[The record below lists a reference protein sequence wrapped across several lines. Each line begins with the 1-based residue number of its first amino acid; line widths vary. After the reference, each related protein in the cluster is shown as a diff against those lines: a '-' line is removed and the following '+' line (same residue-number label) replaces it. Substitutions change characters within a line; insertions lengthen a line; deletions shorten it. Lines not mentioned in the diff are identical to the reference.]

1 MTEKTVTDSVIV
13 EARDDGVCL
22 ITLSRPAVRNAIDGP
37 MFAALDE
44 ALRRADADPATG
56 AIVVAGAG
64 GAFSS
69 GHDRGAF
76 AELWPQ
82 AADGVI
88 ARFLTGLPRMTTPF
102 LAALDGA
109 AVGIGATMTLHCDMV
124 FASPRTVLRFPFID
138 LGIVPEAGSTVLL
151 PARIGCLAALGL
163 ILTGRPVDAAEAAAL
178 GLVTRVVGD
187 GRDVVEAALE
197 TAASIA
203 ARPREAVRETL
214 RLMKTPGSAGTEEAI
229 RRELDILNRLIP
241 EAVAKL
247 RR

>member
-1 MTEKTVTDSVIV
+1 MTEKTTDGVIV
-13 EARDDGVCL
+13 EDRDGGVRL

-44 ALRRADADPATG
+44 ALRRGDADPAIG

-82 AADGVI
+82 TADGVI
-88 ARFLTGLPRMTTPF
+88 ARLLTGLPRMTTPF

-124 FASPRTVLRFPFID
+124 FAAPRTVLRFPFID

-151 PARIGCLAALGL
+151 PARVGRLAALDL
-163 ILTGRPVDAAEAAAL
+163 ILTGRPVEAAEAAAL
-178 GLVTRVVGD
+178 GLVTRVVD

-197 TAASIA
+197 AAASIA

-214 RLMKTPGSAGTEEAI
+214 RLLKAPRGAETEEAI
-229 RRELDILNRLIP
+229 RREIDALNRLIP
-241 EAVAKL
+241 QAVAKL
-247 RR
+247 KR